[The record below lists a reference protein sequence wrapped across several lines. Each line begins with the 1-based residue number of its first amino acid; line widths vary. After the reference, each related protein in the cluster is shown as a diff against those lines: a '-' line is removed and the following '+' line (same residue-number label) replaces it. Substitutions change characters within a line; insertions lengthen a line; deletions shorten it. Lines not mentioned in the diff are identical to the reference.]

1 MKHRPDDGIGRR
13 EALTRLS
20 AGAGGA
26 ALAPAAGG
34 LALGGG
40 LATAGAACAQTGGE
54 TAPRDPGHRLREML
68 SGDSPVLCPG
78 AFDVL
83 SARLIVEMGFEAVLY
98 GGSAGSAANFGLP
111 DYGLASITELT
122 EVAARIAGSVPVPVF
137 ADADD
142 GGGSPLAVARAVRGY
157 ERGGLAA
164 VMIEDHV
171 QAKHLGEGGVL
182 IETPRM
188 QDRVRAAAD
197 ARSGGLMLVA
207 RCDAVS
213 VGLDESEAMDR
224 GAAYAEAG
232 ADLLFFA
239 GLAPERI
246 GAVSEAA
253 GRPVIASVHD
263 TPLSTLRENRV
274 PLVLY
279 ASQML
284 RLALGAMR
292 RGLEHLREGAADA
305 DGPTWPGYADQV
317 LPGEDYT
324 TLIESD
330 CWRADARRYNLV
342 DETGRQIRG

>member
-13 EALTRLS
+13 EAMTRIS

-26 ALAPAAGG
+26 VLAPAAGG
-34 LALGGG
+34 LALGSG
-40 LATAGAACAQTGGE
+40 LATAGAAGAQTGGE

-68 SGDSPVLCPG
+68 SGGSPVLCPG

-122 EVAARIAGSVPVPVF
+122 EVAARIAGNVPVPVF

-213 VGLDESEAMDR
+213 VGLDESEARDR

-263 TPLSTLRENRV
+263 TPLSTLRDNGV

-279 ASQML
+279 AGQML

-292 RGLEHLREGAADA
+292 RGLEHIREGAADA
-305 DGPTWPGYADQV
+305 DGPAWPGYAEQA
-317 LPGEDYT
+317 LPGDDYT

-330 CWRADARRYNLV
+330 RWRADARRYNLV
-342 DETGRQIRG
+342 DETGRQVRG

>member
-13 EALTRLS
+13 EAMTRIS

-26 ALAPAAGG
+26 VLAPAAGG

-40 LATAGAACAQTGGE
+40 LASAGAAGAQTGGE

-68 SGDSPVLCPG
+68 SGGSPVLCPG

-122 EVAARIAGSVPVPVF
+122 EVAARIAGNVPVPVF

-213 VGLDESEAMDR
+213 VGLDESEARDR

-263 TPLSTLRENRV
+263 TPLSTLRDNGV

-292 RGLEHLREGAADA
+292 RGLEHIREGAADA
-305 DGPTWPGYADQV
+305 DGPTWPGYAEQA
-317 LPGEDYT
+317 LPGDDYT

-330 CWRADARRYNLV
+330 RWRADARRYNLV
-342 DETGRQIRG
+342 DETGRQVRG

>member
-1 MKHRPDDGIGRR
+1 MKTVPEPGIGRR
-13 EALTRLS
+13 EAMTRLS

-26 ALAPAAGG
+26 VLGSAGGG
-34 LALGGG
+34 LA
-40 LATAGAACAQTGGE
+40 ATAGAACSGAGREGAEASDMGG
-54 TAPRDPGHRLREML
+54 RLRSLL
-68 SGDSPVLCPG
+68 SGATPVLCPG

-98 GGSAGSAANFGLP
+98 GGSAGSAANYGLP
-111 DYGLASITELT
+111 DYGLASITELIDT
-122 EVAARIAGSVPVPVF
+122 ASRIAGSVPVPVF

-182 IETPRM
+182 IERDRM
-188 QDRVRAAAD
+188 QDRIRAAAD

-213 VGLDESEAMDR
+213 IGLEETEAMER
-224 GAAYAEAG
+224 GTAYGEAG

-279 ASQML
+279 AGQLL

-292 RGLEHLREGAADA
+292 RGLEHIRDGAAEA
-305 DGPTWPGYADQV
+305 DGPTWPGYADQA
-317 LPGEDYT
+317 LPAEDYT
-324 TLIESD
+324 TLIRSEE
-330 CWRADARRYNLV
+330 WRADARRYNLV
-342 DETGRQIRG
+342 DSTGRQVRG